1 MKKIKKLG
9 LQRETVR
16 LLESSELEVAIGG
29 LSGLHC
35 TIGLT
40 GCAACPPQRPSL
52 RLSNCQACATDICTF
67 E

>member
-16 LLESSELEVAIGG
+16 LLESSELEVAAGG
-29 LSGLHC
+29 LSGNHC
-35 TIGLT
+35 SYGLT
-40 GCAACPPQRPSL
+40 GCLACPPQRPSL
-52 RLSNCQACATDICTF
+52 LLSNCLGCATDICTF